1 MPKKQYRT
9 KQTIINEL
17 RHQLIIGE
25 QDYEKEKALLEET
38 IQGLKKEI
46 DLKDKQI
53 GGKERAISRHAQIIE
68 NILRPSITI
77 TAWRECWILD
87 YAPEILSSTEL
98 YVTSDNGNTYKDL
111 FNEAI
116 KVKKSLMDF
125 YRSQT
130 EDEVSVAIS
139 LNDWPYENT
148 FD

>member
-1 MPKKQYRT
+1 MPRKEYRT

-53 GGKERAISRHAQIIE
+53 ISKERAISRHAKMIE
-68 NILRPSITI
+68 DILHPSITI
-77 TAWRECWILD
+77 TAWRETWIAD

-98 YVTSDNGNTYKDL
+98 WVISDDGNTYKDL

-125 YRSQT
+125 YRSQESEIRVT
-130 EDEVSVAIS
+130 IS
-139 LNDWPYENT
+139 LNDWPDENI